1 MISPTIA
8 NNTTSNT
15 TSNATTSNTTTSNNH
30 TSSNPN
36 TPYSNV
42 RVRFDLDTPI
52 VHDSIITEKQW
63 AHPWHHL
70 INHMFPIL

>member
-8 NNTTSNT
+8 NNTTSKT

-30 TSSNPN
+30 TN